1 MTCRALV
8 SVIALIGGAAL
19 VGCGTTSDSSG
30 DDARGG
36 SFFAAALARGKQLA
50 H

>member
-19 VGCGTTSDSSG
+19 VGCGTTTDSNA

-36 SFFAAALARGKQLA
+36 SFFAKALSRGKQQA
-50 H
+50 R